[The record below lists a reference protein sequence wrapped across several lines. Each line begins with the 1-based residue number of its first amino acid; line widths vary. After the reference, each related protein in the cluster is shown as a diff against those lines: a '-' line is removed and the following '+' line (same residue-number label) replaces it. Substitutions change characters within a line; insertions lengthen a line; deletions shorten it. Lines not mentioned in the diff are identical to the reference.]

1 MNGDNEQS
9 AFDKE
14 AYLNQEFNQE
24 SATKY
29 LNAPPGEYEAM
40 LEAVDIQEMERKD
53 ASNSDNQQPYMTILN
68 VTHRL
73 IGEKAEEAKQTTNW
87 PEGKPFLARQSIF
100 LDLDGAD
107 GKLSTGGILSFG
119 PGRNVPLGR
128 LREATGTNRP
138 GETFSFKR
146 MVGAGPY
153 RVKIEPDRRDPEN
166 FVRVTRT
173 APMGQSTGR

>member
-24 SATKY
+24 NAIKY
-29 LNAPPGEYEAM
+29 LNPPSGEYEAM
-40 LEAVDIQEMERKD
+40 CDGVDIQEMERRD
-53 ASNSDNQQPYMTILN
+53 NADNQQPYMTILN

-73 IGEKAEEAKQTTNW
+73 IGERAEEAKQKNDW
-87 PEGKPFLARQSIF
+87 PEGKPFIARQSIF
-100 LDLDGAD
+100 LDLEGSDGR
-107 GKLSTGGILSFG
+107 LSTGGVLAFG

-128 LREATGTNRP
+128 LREAVGLNRP
-138 GETFSFKR
+138 GEPFSFKR
-146 MVGAGPY
+146 MIGAGPY
-153 RVKIEPDRRDPEN
+153 RVKIEPDRKDPEN

-173 APMGQSTGR
+173 APMSGTTGR